1 MNLVYGTS
9 IFMLRRSLKLFSNWT
24 VEGSENVPEQGSL
37 LVVGNHLSNMDPGL
51 LSASFPRQIQFMAK
65 NGLFTNPIARR
76 FFLAYGAFPIA
87 ENGKEFS
94 SIQKSLDIL
103 GKGGVVGMFPEGGR
117 NPSGLG
123 KAMLGAGMIAIRS
136 GVPILPVAITGTEN
150 LSHWI
155 RVCYPTGSLNVKIG
169 KPFSVTTYK
178 TKKLRDNLESVTD
191 TIMENIAELLPQ
203 EYRGVYSENWEG
215 SRSYTSPPQWGT

>member
-9 IFMLRRSLKLFSNWT
+9 IFMLRHSLKLFSNWT
-24 VEGSENVPEQGSL
+24 VEGIENVPEQGSI
-37 LVVGNHLSNMDPGL
+37 LVVGNHLSNVDPGL

-65 NGLFTNPIARR
+65 HTLFANPIARR
-76 FFLAYGAFPIA
+76 FFLAYGAFPISD
-87 ENGKEFS
+87 NGKEFS

-103 GKGGVVGMFPEGGR
+103 GTGGVVGMFPEGGR

-136 GVPILPVAITGTEN
+136 GVPVLPVDITGTEN
-150 LSHWI
+150 LGHWI
-155 RVCYPTGSLNVKIG
+155 RVCNPTGSLNVKIG
-169 KPFSVTTYK
+169 KPFNVTTSK
-178 TKKLRDNLESVTD
+178 TKKVRDNLENVAD
-191 TIMENIAELLPQ
+191 TIMENIAALLPQ

-215 SRSYTSPPQWGT
+215 TRSYTSPPKFGT

>member
-1 MNLVYGTS
+1 MNLIYETS

-24 VEGSENVPEQGSL
+24 VEGIENVPKRGSIL
-37 LVVGNHLSNMDPGL
+37 LVGNHLSNMDPGL

-65 NGLFTNPIARR
+65 HTLFANPIARR
-76 FFLAYGAFPIA
+76 FFLAYGAFPIS

-103 GKGGVVGMFPEGGR
+103 GRGGVVGMFPEGGR

-136 GVPILPVAITGTEN
+136 GVPVLPVAITGTEN
-150 LSHWI
+150 LGHWI
-155 RVCYPTGSLNVKIG
+155 RVCNPTGSLNVKIG
-169 KPFSVTTYK
+169 KPFNVTTSK
-178 TKKLRDNLESVTD
+178 TKKVRNNLENVAD
-191 TIMENIAELLPQ
+191 TIMGNIAALLPE

-215 SRSYTSPPQWGT
+215 TRSYTSPPKFGT